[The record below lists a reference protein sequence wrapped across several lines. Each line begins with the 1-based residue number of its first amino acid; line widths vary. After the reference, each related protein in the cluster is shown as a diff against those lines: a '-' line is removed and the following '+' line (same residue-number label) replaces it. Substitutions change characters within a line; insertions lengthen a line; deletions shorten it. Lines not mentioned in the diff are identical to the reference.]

1 MLIVARKGD
10 GLAGNDAGMASPVVV
25 RDATPDADVS
35 LLFTRFRR
43 DQHAEDLEALVVRFL
58 PLARHLARRYAAGAE
73 REDLE
78 QIAALALVKAIHRFD
93 PAQGTAFTSF
103 AFPTIIGELKRYFRD
118 CGWSV
123 RVPRSLQE
131 LAARV
136 EHSLARMTAELG
148 RTPAAEELARRLETT
163 VELVLEARAT
173 VSAHRADSLDRRLGE
188 DDGEMLVERLGGE
201 DPGYERVEAEVD
213 VDRLLATLP
222 ATERAALRL
231 RFKEDL
237 VQREIGQRLGIS
249 QMHVS
254 RLIRQAIEQLQQTS
268 G

>member
-1 MLIVARKGD
+1 
-10 GLAGNDAGMASPVVV
+10 MASPVVS

-43 DQHAEDLEALVVRFL
+43 DHNAEDLEVLVLRFL
-58 PLARHLARRYAAGAE
+58 PLAQHLARRYSTGAE

-78 QIAALALVKAIHRFD
+78 QIASLALVNAIHRFD
-93 PAQGTAFTSF
+93 PGRGTAFTSF

-136 EHSLARMTAELG
+136 EQTIAPMTAELG
-148 RTPAAEELARRLETT
+148 RTPTAEEIARRLETT
-163 VELVLEARAT
+163 VELVLEARASA
-173 VSAHRADSLDRRLGE
+173 SAHRADSLDRRLGE
-188 DDGEMLVERLGGE
+188 GDDAGTLVERLGGE
-201 DPGYERVEAEVD
+201 DPGYREVEDNVD

-222 ATERAALRL
+222 AKEREALRL
-231 RFKEDL
+231 RFREDL
-237 VQREIGQRLGIS
+237 VQREIGERLGIS

-254 RLIRQAIEQLQQTS
+254 RLIGQAIERLQETHE
-268 G
+268 

>member
-1 MLIVARKGD
+1 MTGTRRTSKPSSCGFCRW
-10 GLAGNDAGMASPVVV
+10 
-25 RDATPDADVS
+25 RDTWHAATP
-35 LLFTRFRR
+35 
-43 DQHAEDLEALVVRFL
+43 
-58 PLARHLARRYAAGAE
+58 AGAE

-136 EHSLARMTAELG
+136 EHSLAPMTAELG
-148 RTPAAEELARRLETT
+148 RTPTAEELARRLETT

-188 DDGEMLVERLGGE
+188 DDADMLSNGSAAR
-201 DPGYERVEAEVD
+201 
-213 VDRLLATLP
+213 T
-222 ATERAALRL
+222 RAMSAWKPKSTSTGCWPRCPPPSEK
-231 RFKEDL
+231 RCGFASKRTSCNARSANASE
-237 VQREIGQRLGIS
+237 
-249 QMHVS
+249 S
-254 RLIRQAIEQLQQTS
+254 RRCTYRA
-268 G
+268 

>member
-1 MLIVARKGD
+1 M
-10 GLAGNDAGMASPVVV
+10 
-25 RDATPDADVS
+25 
-35 LLFTRFRR
+35 
-43 DQHAEDLEALVVRFL
+43 
-58 PLARHLARRYAAGAE
+58 
-73 REDLE
+73 
-78 QIAALALVKAIHRFD
+78 KAIHRFD

-136 EHSLARMTAELG
+136 EHSLAPMTAELG
-148 RTPAAEELARRLETT
+148 RTPTAEELARRLETT

-173 VSAHRADSLDRRLGE
+173 VSAHRADSWTGGSARTTQTCSSNGSAARTPAMSAWKPKSTSTGCWPRCPPR
-188 DDGEMLVERLGGE
+188 ERE
-201 DPGYERVEAEVD
+201 
-213 VDRLLATLP
+213 
-222 ATERAALRL
+222 ALRL

-268 G
+268 GSDADTVDPVA

>member
-1 MLIVARKGD
+1 
-10 GLAGNDAGMASPVVV
+10 MASPVVL

-43 DQHAEDLEALVVRFL
+43 EQNAQDLEALVLRFL
-58 PLARHLARRYAAGAE
+58 PLARHLARRYSTGAE

-78 QIAALALVKAIHRFD
+78 QVASLALVKAIHRFD
-93 PAQGTAFTSF
+93 PAQGVAFTSF

-136 EHSLARMTAELG
+136 ERTTESMTAQLG
-148 RTPAAEELARRLETT
+148 RTPTAEEIADRLETT

-173 VSAHRADSLDRRLGE
+173 ASAHRTDSLDQRLRE
-188 DDGEMLVERLGGE
+188 DDDAGTLVETLGHE
-201 DPGYERVEAEVD
+201 DLGYGRVEAEAD

-222 ATERAALRL
+222 DREREALRL

-237 VQREIGQRLGIS
+237 VQGEIGQRLGIS

-254 RLIRQAIEQLQQTS
+254 RLIRQAIERLQQAS
-268 G
+268 GGEAGPD